1 MSLLKSFRSLL
12 LRCHS
17 MWRLRK
23 DGIINKKNIYLTFD
37 DGPDSDITEFVLDE
51 LKKYNAKATFFCVGK
66 NVKQYPTLYRKI
78 LEDGHSIG
86 CHTYSHI
93 HGHKTSK
100 NQYLS
105 DVASFE
111 TLAETKLFR
120 PPWGALTIKLYL
132 SLIKKYQIVLWH
144 LSSDDYLLDG
154 FNLQKS
160 FNKLKKGTKPGI
172 IILFHFC
179 TRHEKETRQIL
190 PLYLEFLNENNYK
203 MLSL

>member
-100 NQYLS
+100 KS
-105 DVASFE
+105 
-111 TLAETKLFR
+111 
-120 PPWGALTIKLYL
+120 I
-132 SLIKKYQIVLWH
+132 SLGCCFI
-144 LSSDDYLLDG
+144 
-154 FNLQKS
+154 
-160 FNKLKKGTKPGI
+160 
-172 IILFHFC
+172 
-179 TRHEKETRQIL
+179 
-190 PLYLEFLNENNYK
+190 
-203 MLSL
+203 